1 MELSMGE
8 RHAVTTK
15 MAAAYR
21 RASRAEKG
29 AILDQLVELT
39 GWHRDYARSKLRDAG
54 EIRLVRVRRTRKPV
68 YSPRVVSALELCWR
82 VARAP
87 AGKRLGPMLVVLVPL
102 LRRDGELDLTD
113 NEATLLMA
121 MSAATIDRRL
131 RGAKVL
137 AEFRGRSHT
146 KPGSLLKS
154 QIPIRT
160 WSEWDDARPG
170 FVEIDLVGHEGGNS
184 FGEFC
189 FTLTMTDVATGW
201 TVNRSVKNKAAILVT
216 EAIEHARRVL
226 PFSIFG
232 IDSDNGSEF
241 INAHLFDYC
250 TEHKITFTRS
260 RPGNKNDGAHAEQ
273 KNWTHVRELVGYLR
287 FDSPA
292 ELVLLN
298 RIWELDRVFTN
309 LLLTQQKL
317 VRRERIG
324 SKVIKR
330 HDPAATPLERVVRS
344 GVLSSQQRGALTR
357 ARNNIRP
364 GELQREIARLCGQ
377 LERLALTKTVAPQ
390 RTVNRSFNATDRPEL
405 LGEATNQR
413 SRRI

>member
-15 MAAAYR
+15 LAAAYR
-21 RASRAEKG
+21 RATRGEKG

-54 EIRLVRVRRTRKPV
+54 EIRLLRVRQTRKPV
-68 YSPRVVSALELCWR
+68 YSARVVSALELCWR

-87 AGKRLGPMLVVLVPL
+87 AGKRLCPMLVVLVPL

-113 NEATLLMA
+113 TEATLLMA

-131 RGAKVL
+131 KGAKVL

-160 WSEWDDARPG
+160 WSEWDEARPG

-201 TVNRSVKNKAAILVT
+201 TVNRSVKNKAAILVA
-216 EAIEHARRVL
+216 EAIEHARRVF
-226 PFSIFG
+226 PFPILG

-287 FDSPA
+287 FDSA
-292 ELVLLN
+292 CELVLLN

-344 GVLSSQQRGALTR
+344 GVLSSQQRGAITR
-357 ARNNIRP
+357 ARNRLRP

-377 LERLALTKTVAPQ
+377 LERLALVKTAAPQ
-390 RTVNRSFNATDRPEL
+390 RAVNRSFNATDRPEL
-405 LGEATNQR
+405 LAEATIQR

>member
-1 MELSMGE
+1 MGE

-15 MAAAYR
+15 LAAAYR
-21 RASRAEKG
+21 RATRAEKG

-68 YSPRVVSALELCWR
+68 YSARVVSALELCWR

-87 AGKRLGPMLVVLVPL
+87 AGKRLGPMLGVLVPL

-113 NEATLLMA
+113 TEATLLMA

-131 RGAKVL
+131 KGAKVL

-160 WSEWDDARPG
+160 WSEWDEARPG

-201 TVNRSVKNKAAILVT
+201 TVNRSVKNKAAIVVA
-216 EAIEHARRVL
+216 EAIEHARRVF
-226 PFSIFG
+226 PFPILG

-287 FDSPA
+287 FDSA
-292 ELVLLN
+292 CELVLLN

-344 GVLSSQQRGALTR
+344 GVLSSQQRGAITR
-357 ARNNIRP
+357 ARNRLRP
-364 GELQREIARLCGQ
+364 GELQREIARLCAQ
-377 LERLALTKTVAPQ
+377 LERLALVKTAAPQ
-390 RTVNRSFNATDRPEL
+390 RAVNRSFNATDRPEL
-405 LGEATNQR
+405 LAEATIQR